1 MKIAWIPAY
10 AGTCFI
16 NFINFINFKNYNMT
30 NKVKPLGDNVLVKVK
45 KQEKKT
51 KSGIV
56 LPDTADD
63 EKPQI
68 GEVISVGDDEKKIKV
83 KAGQDVIFAKY
94 SGTEIKIENE
104 EYLILKSEDILAVA
118 E

>member
-1 MKIAWIPAY
+1 MA
-10 AGTCFI
+10 
-16 NFINFINFKNYNMT
+16 N
-30 NKVKPLGDNVLVKVK
+30 VKPLGDNVLVKVK

-51 KSGIV
+51 KSGLV

-68 GEVISVGDDEKKIKV
+68 GEIVAVGDDSEKIKV
-83 KAGQDVIFAKY
+83 KVGQKIIFAKY
-94 SGTEIKIENE
+94 TGTEIKLDNE
-104 EYLILKSEDILAVA
+104 EYLILKSEDILAVV

>member
-1 MKIAWIPAY
+1 MTDKI
-10 AGTCFI
+10 
-16 NFINFINFKNYNMT
+16 
-30 NKVKPLGDNVLVKVK
+30 KPLGDNVLVKMK

-51 KSGIV
+51 QSGIV

-68 GEVISVGDDEKKIKV
+68 GEVIATGDDSKKIKV
-83 KAGQDVIFAKY
+83 KAGDKIIFAKY
-94 SGTEIKIENE
+94 SGTEIKVDNE
-104 EYLILKSEDILAVA
+104 EYLILKSEDILAIV